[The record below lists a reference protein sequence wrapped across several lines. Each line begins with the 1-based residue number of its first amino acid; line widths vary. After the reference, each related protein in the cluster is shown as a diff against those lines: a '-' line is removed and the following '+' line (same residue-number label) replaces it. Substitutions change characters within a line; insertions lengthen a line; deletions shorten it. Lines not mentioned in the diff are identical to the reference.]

1 MSKYLILYIM
11 LVCMPMAARGQTISD
26 VVFSDLLQAP
36 AQAQSLSYW
45 FDANTDN
52 IQTASGLTG
61 TYTLDLAGLN
71 DGIHVLHYQLKGTD
85 GKIYA
90 LSSAVFLKMISNDSD
105 SSTGSDIAA
114 SKLLYW
120 FDADAEDVQT
130 SASLSGTF
138 ILDTSVLN
146 DGLHTLHYQL
156 IGTDGKTYAISS
168 AVFIKMMSI
177 SEEISSDAAVA
188 KQMRYWFNDDNSS
201 IIQTDIANGIQSIDV
216 SVLPNGINT
225 VHYQLVYDNCQV
237 SPPATGIF
245 LKDNKL
251 PGCDVENG
259 IVKYQYWLNDNNSTM
274 QTVTLGQSQNP
285 YSLIS
290 LLQVEKMPLRSS
302 AFHFEVNDG
311 QPTIYALNDFHIRF
325 HDMLTYFAEDS
336 KKYIDYSTKQI
347 VEPIG
352 ELLPTQTFSRVDDND
367 IRWFTVGAEAG
378 DSLAFKASHATTIQ
392 LFSPSGEELYTA
404 QGPTSVVYGGCHTWE
419 SGTHYLAVHD
429 VMGSKPTMTI
439 DYLHMDKYDVV
450 DWDVHVVGNGGY
462 NSILFKGNGFH
473 DLVSVDLALG
483 SSIIT
488 SDSIGHESDAETT
501 VRFDFD
507 GAELGE
513 YKAIFHFADDDL
525 EVENCLT
532 VEEATEIELDAD
544 VFFANTFLFGRGN
557 TYTFQYHNNSNMTAY
572 DVPFAVYI
580 FTPKHLNDSILDP
593 HTYIKVGGYDLEKH
607 YKELLGEYYTDS
619 LNAII
624 QAKRQLTGDTY
635 YLLDDTIPDYLSGY
649 PYARH
654 TFIQTTLHPNETKTF
669 TIHVNIMTDMYVY
682 IYSPTNWNITE
693 RVVNQGSNI
702 QAIRRKV
709 SEKVH
714 CTPSDWV
721 KANECAQRDLLDGKE
736 AHKNMGKIDCEKLP
750 LECRPKHGG
759 HGKGRGPQDPNEI
772 YGYFTE
778 TGSKFI
784 ADTVDKVNYTI
795 EFEND
800 TTFATASA
808 HTIVIRDT
816 LDNSYFNM
824 HAFMPTKVRIGNHDL
839 FLTDNDI
846 STSDNVTSFVKTI
859 DMRPEIYAIAQV
871 EGTYS
876 QATGIAEWRFTS
888 LDPMTMEPTDDIMQ
902 GILPVNYDGTSGIG
916 EVMFEIGVKAN
927 KGDGAQIAN
936 RAGIV
941 FDYEEAILTPT
952 WVNTV
957 DAVAPTSTILGG
969 IQTNDSTLTLRLA
982 GEDARSGVWRYTV
995 YAQMGEGA
1003 SWELVAE
1010 NVTDTLCDVRIYDG
1024 IEYGFL
1030 VLATDSAGN
1039 VEHKSFE
1046 EADFQLTTV
1055 TPGDANGDGTVDAL
1069 DVVLVTSYYLGGD
1082 VFLNLAAADVNA
1094 DGEVNSLDVV
1104 AIQNIY
1110 LNATSG
1116 KALAPRKRARKF
1128 KRD

>member
-1 MSKYLILYIM
+1 M
-11 LVCMPMAARGQTISD
+11 LCLSLHGLARGQTTYNYR
-26 VVFSDLLQAP
+26 
-36 AQAQSLSYW
+36 YW
-45 FDANTDN
+45 FDCDVSTLQSGSQTDN
-52 IQTASGLTG
+52 SWHWDIPVNGFSDWLHLFHLQIQDAEGKWSVTRTMPFVIVATDLIETSRSVIGGRYRYWFDGKVETLQEGPITANAWRIEIPMTDMDEWFHIIQFQVADSDGKWSPVHTKSFAIVPESLMQLDGVQDVTG
-61 TYTLDLAGLN
+61 GRYRYWFDGDSSTLQEGVMTSNLLKLDIPITGFSDWLHQ
-71 DGIHVLHYQLKGTD
+71 IHFQVQGTD
-85 GKIYA
+85 GKW
-90 LSSAVFLKMISNDSD
+90 
-105 SSTGSDIAA
+105 SSTHTKFFAVLPAESHQIARYA
-114 SKLLYW
+114 YW
-120 FDADAEDVQT
+120 VNEP
-130 SASLSGTF
+130 
-138 ILDTSVLN
+138 
-146 DGLHTLHYQL
+146 
-156 IGTDGKTYAISS
+156 AIS
-168 AVFIKMMSI
+168 F
-177 SEEISSDAAVA
+177 
-188 KQMRYWFNDDNSS
+188 
-201 IIQTDIANGIQSIDV
+201 
-216 SVLPNGINT
+216 
-225 VHYQLVYDNCQV
+225 
-237 SPPATGIF
+237 
-245 LKDNKL
+245 
-251 PGCDVENG
+251 
-259 IVKYQYWLNDNNSTM
+259 
-274 QTVTLGQSQNP
+274 QSQELQIP
-285 YSLIS
+285 QDEFSIIS
-290 LLQVEKMPLRSS
+290 LLPVEAQPIRSKKFQFS
-302 AFHFEVNDG
+302 VKEG
-311 QPTIYALNDFHIRF
+311 LPIIYAKNDFHALFIDGSGRQVTEEREYV
-325 HDMLTYFAEDS
+325 DEQVSAE
-336 KKYIDYSTKQI
+336 
-347 VEPIG
+347 VEPVG
-352 ELLPTQTFSRVDDND
+352 ELQPTQAFDKVADNT
-367 IRWFTVGAEAG
+367 IRWYTVNAEAG

-473 DLVSVDLALG
+473 DLRSVDLALG
-483 SSIIT
+483 TSIIT

-580 FTPKHLNDSILDP
+580 FTPEHLNDSIFDP

-736 AHKNMGKIDCEKLP
+736 VHKNMGKIDCEKLP

-759 HGKGRGPQDPNEI
+759 HGKGRGPGDPNEI

-824 HAFMPTKVRIGNHDL
+824 YAFMPTKVRIGNHDL

-871 EGTYS
+871 EGTYDM
-876 QATGIAEWRFTS
+876 ACGIAEWRFSS

-982 GEDARSGVWRYTV
+982 GEDARSGVWKYNV
-995 YAQMGEGA
+995 YAQFGA
-1003 SWELVAE
+1003 GTSWELVAE
-1010 NVTDTLCDVRIYDG
+1010 NVTDTLCDVRIYED
-1024 IEYGFL
+1024 IDYSFC

-1039 VEHKSFE
+1039 VEKKVFSPEFSLSS
-1046 EADFQLTTV
+1046 DLL
-1055 TPGDANGDGTVDAL
+1055 GDANGDGNIDLT
-1069 DVVLVTSYYLGGD
+1069 DVVMITYHSLGTAQPN
-1082 VFLNLAAADVNA
+1082 LNLNAADVNR
-1094 DGEVNSLDVV
+1094 DGVVDLTDAIIVVYRSLG
-1104 AIQNIY
+1104 
-1110 LNATSG
+1110 TESG
-1116 KALAPRKRARKF
+1116 GAGQGSGAEPE
-1128 KRD
+1128 